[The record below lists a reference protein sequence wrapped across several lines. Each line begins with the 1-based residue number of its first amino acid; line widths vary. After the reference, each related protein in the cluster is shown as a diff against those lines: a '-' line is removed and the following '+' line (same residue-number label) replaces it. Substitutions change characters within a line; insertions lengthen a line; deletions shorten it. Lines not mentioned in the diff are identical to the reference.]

1 MIKNKIITLIFS
13 NNHKSSISMECKSGI
28 AFIQI
33 EDIIFKISVI
43 ILEECRKIVMEESSS
58 GYKII
63 NKLPDITITARSK
76 PLSLA

>member
-1 MIKNKIITLIFS
+1 
-13 NNHKSSISMECKSGI
+13 MECKSGI